1 MVIDWY
7 TRKVLSLRVSNTLDT
22 VFCLE
27 AVQEAIDHYGTPEIF
42 NTDQGSQFTSA
53 AFTDLMKV
61 NGIRISMDG
70 KGSWRD
76 NVFIERLCEPSST
89 RRCTSKPMNLSRR
102 PGPHLSDTSLSTI
115 LGVHIHDLTA
125 RPPIRSTL
133 TNCLYPGQ
141 LNQARQESTYTT
153 DSTVQRTGATS
164 VFSTLTSRT
173 FSWTTP

>member
-1 MVIDWY
+1 M
-7 TRKVLSLRVSNTLDT
+7 
-22 VFCLE
+22 FCLE

-76 NVFIERLCEPSST
+76 NVFIERLWRTIKYEEVYLKAYESVSQARASLERYIAFYNTGRPH
-89 RRCTSKPMNLSRR
+89 SRLDR
-102 PGPHLSDTSLSTI
+102 QTPDQVYFKQLASI
-115 LGVHIHDLTA
+115 Q
-125 RPPIRSTL
+125 
-133 TNCLYPGQ
+133 GQ
-141 LNQARQESTYTT
+141 LNQARQESTYTM

-164 VFSTLTSRT
+164 YLG
-173 FSWTTP
+173 P

>member
-1 MVIDWY
+1 MDITYIPMARGFIYLAVVIDWY
-7 TRKVLSLRVSNTLDT
+7 TRKVLSLRGSNTLDT

-76 NVFIERLCEPSST
+76 NVFIERLW
-89 RRCTSKPMNLSRR
+89 R
-102 PGPHLSDTSLSTI
+102 TI
-115 LGVHIHDLTA
+115 KYEEVYLKAYESV
-125 RPPIRSTL
+125 S
-133 TNCLYPGQ
+133 
-141 LNQARQESTYTT
+141 QARASLERYIAFYN
-153 DSTVQRTGATS
+153 TGRPH
-164 VFSTLTSRT
+164 SRLDRQ
-173 FSWTTP
+173 TPDQVYFNQLPLPRAA

>member
-1 MVIDWY
+1 MRIDRPNQVWAMDITYIPMAWGFIYLAVVIDWY

-42 NTDQGSQFTSA
+42 NTDQGSQFTSE

-76 NVFIERLCEPSST
+76 NVFIERLW
-89 RRCTSKPMNLSRR
+89 R
-102 PGPHLSDTSLSTI
+102 TI
-115 LGVHIHDLTA
+115 KYEEVYLKA
-125 RPPIRSTL
+125 
-133 TNCLYPGQ
+133 Y
-141 LNQARQESTYTT
+141 ESV
-153 DSTVQRTGATS
+153 S
-164 VFSTLTSRT
+164 
-173 FSWTTP
+173 